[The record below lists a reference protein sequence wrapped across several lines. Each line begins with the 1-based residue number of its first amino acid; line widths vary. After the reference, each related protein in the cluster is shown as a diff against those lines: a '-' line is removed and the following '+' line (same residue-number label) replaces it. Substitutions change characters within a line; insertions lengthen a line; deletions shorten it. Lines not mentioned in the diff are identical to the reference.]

1 MNIALFG
8 GAFNPIHIAHTLL
21 AKRAMNEFYIDKVI
35 FMPTYISPHKN
46 TTKSVSY
53 QHRIN
58 MVHLATDDE
67 ENFIVSDYESK
78 IEGNSYSYLTLEH
91 LKKKYPNDKLFL
103 IIGADMYVSLLQ
115 WKNPE
120 IIFNLCDI
128 ITCPRD
134 EENYNSLLEYSKI
147 LENNSCVSH
156 IMKNPVMMLSS
167 TLIRENPRLSY
178 EKGFLNKKVF
188 DYIIEH
194 NLYT

>member
-21 AKRAMNEFYIDKVI
+21 AKRAMNEFSVDKVI

-53 QHRIN
+53 QHRMN
-58 MVHLATDDE
+58 MVRLATEDE
-67 ENFIVSDYESK
+67 DNFLVSDYESK
-78 IEGNSYSYLTLEH
+78 IEGNSYSYLTLKH
-91 LKKKYPNDKLFL
+91 LKKDYPHDKLFL
-103 IIGADMYVSLLQ
+103 IVGADMYISLLK
-115 WKNPE
+115 WKNPQ
-120 IIFNLCDI
+120 IIFELCDI

-147 LENNSCVSH
+147 LENHSCVSH
-156 IMKNPVMMLSS
+156 IMKKPVMMLSS
-167 TLIRENPRLSY
+167 TIIRENPRLSY
-178 EKGFLNKKVF
+178 EKGFLDKKVF
-188 DYIIEH
+188 DYIIRH